1 MRWSIP
7 QKPVQDAAVHGVDGQ
22 DGHAVEEPPG
32 HGHIP
37 GAHLPVVDH
46 IAREVPHGQQVIVV
60 AVLDLDPHIGEL
72 DGRDLVGDGVALVAI
87 DAHEHLPLEDLHDPL
102 EGEQR
107 HILVLHGEHRE
118 GAVPLEADHLP
129 LVQGAKDLLLL
140 QIPGE
145 GDPRRL
151 PPRVGAVHGGIGV
164 HGDALVDGQQ
174 GEVLVAAV
182 KAGLHLVA
190 HPGVLVR
197 VVDVLGDHLGAAQ
210 RVGKVC
216 GVLQVPFLLFIPR
229 SPGAVHPAVKG
240 GVAAR
245 TASKVG
251 VAGNHAEA
259 SLPVADADA
268 ALDGVGKAAGPGLAG
283 PIILGVGV
291 PEPLGV
297 GVKVLLQVL
306 PQLVVVRLRAVGLLV
321 QGFDPL
327 LIVFH
332 HQLVIRPLAVA
343 GAEIG
348 PVPQQDLGDPL
359 RRLFRL
365 VAHPAPEHG
374 HLADV
379 GHLHHG
385 VHLNIQLRPYR
396 RAVEAVLNRFRGP
409 HGGPQGVL
417 LRCGCGFN
425 GFMRSNFRRLL
436 FLRVDGDLI
445 GGCRCG
451 ADLLL
456 QGPLVLVDHHLLRGR
471 GQAAG
476 EY

>member
-1 MRWSIP
+1 M
-7 QKPVQDAAVHGVDGQ
+7 
-22 DGHAVEEPPG
+22 
-32 HGHIP
+32 
-37 GAHLPVVDH
+37 
-46 IAREVPHGQQVIVV
+46 
-60 AVLDLDPHIGEL
+60 
-72 DGRDLVGDGVALVAI
+72 ALVAI

-102 EGEQR
+102 EGQQG
-107 HILVLHGEHRE
+107 HVLVLHAQHRE
-118 GAVPLEADHLP
+118 GAVPLELDHLA
-129 LVQGAKDLLLL
+129 VIQGAKDLLLF
-140 QIPGE
+140 QIPSE
-145 GDPRRL
+145 GDTRRL
-151 PPRVGAVHGGIGV
+151 PPRVGAVHGGVGV
-164 HGDALVDGQQ
+164 DRDALVDGQQ

-182 KAGLHLVA
+182 KAGLHLA
-190 HPGVLVR
+190 ADPGVLVR

-210 RVGKVC
+210 SVRKVC
-216 GVLQVPFLLFIPR
+216 GVLKPSFFLLVPGPPR
-229 SPGAVHPAVKG
+229 AVPPAVEG

-306 PQLVVVRLRAVGLLV
+306 PQLVVVRRRAVGLLV

-417 LRCGCGFN
+417 LGRGCDFRLLGGCGL
-425 GFMRSNFRRLL
+425 RRLGL
-436 FLRVDGDLI
+436 LRVDGDSV
-445 GGCRCG
+445 GRGRRG

-456 QGPLVLVDHHLLRGR
+456 QRSLVLVDHPLLRGR

-476 EY
+476 E